1 MCFLYVLFEKP
12 PVGVAR
18 PGRIKL
24 YGINNIYIY
33 IYLYTYCIYYV
44 YLHYVYNIYIIYIYI
59 IYIYL
64 LLVEH
69 EAPVGVAGPE
79 PRHRVPPRLPQ
90 AQPHP
95 PVLQHPH
102 RPLPQFDHFRV

>member
-1 MCFLYVLFEKP
+1 MY
-12 PVGVAR
+12 
-18 PGRIKL
+18 I
-24 YGINNIYIY
+24 YIMYIIHNIYIY
-33 IYLYTYCIYYV
+33 IKY
-44 YLHYVYNIYIIYIYI
+44 IYIYS
-59 IYIYL
+59 